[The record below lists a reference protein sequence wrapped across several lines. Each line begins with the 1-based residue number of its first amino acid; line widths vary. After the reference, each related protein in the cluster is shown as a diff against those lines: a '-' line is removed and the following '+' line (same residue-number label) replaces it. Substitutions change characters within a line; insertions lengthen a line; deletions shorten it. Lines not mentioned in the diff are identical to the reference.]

1 MHWCNRANARLQPVC
16 LNWCHR
22 REDFRMAHV
31 IPIAARPMATQ
42 RTLRRFNL
50 TSGSID
56 LRLETDLWSALSGIA
71 SDRRM
76 PLANLIDLIDQQ
88 RGTQSL
94 TRALWRFAI
103 AYFQALCDTVE
114 PMPFARP
121 ALKPVC

>member
-1 MHWCNRANARLQPVC
+1 
-16 LNWCHR
+16 
-22 REDFRMAHV
+22 MAHV
-31 IPIAARPMATQ
+31 IPIAARPMVTQ

-88 RGTQSL
+88 RGAQSL
-94 TRALWRFAI
+94 PRALWRFAI
-103 AYFQALCDTVE
+103 AYFQALSDTVE